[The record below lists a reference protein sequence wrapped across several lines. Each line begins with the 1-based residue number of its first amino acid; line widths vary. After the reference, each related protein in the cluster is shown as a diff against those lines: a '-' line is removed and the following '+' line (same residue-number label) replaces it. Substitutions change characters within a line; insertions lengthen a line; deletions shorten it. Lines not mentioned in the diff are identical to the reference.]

1 MEKREKSKNPLNESS
16 LSRVYAQTQKHD
28 YGTITAFRYARD
40 CGQGEVY
47 TRAENKKRNKVLL
60 GKLKAQG
67 YSITSIK
74 GSYIE
79 NFKTPNAKEVKE
91 DSFLVVDIQ
100 DKGTLK
106 KSLLKFGQE
115 FEQDSI
121 IFGQAGQTAYL
132 IGTNKC
138 PDSYPGWHVADK
150 QGGALFGKTGEFLS
164 RVNNRPFVFSE
175 GAEIQKYAVCK
186 YPTELRGAV
195 HDSNLEYE

>member
-1 MEKREKSKNPLNESS
+1 MEKQKKSNQINESS
-16 LSRVYAQTQKHD
+16 LSRIYSQTQKHD
-28 YGTITAFRYARD
+28 YGTITAFRSAEK
-40 CGQGEVY
+40 CGTGDPY
-47 TRAENKKRNKVLL
+47 TKAQNKKRNKVLL

-106 KSLLKFGQE
+106 KNLLKFGQE

-121 IFGQAGQTAYL
+121 IFGKAGQTAYL

-150 QGGALFGKTGEFLS
+150 QGGALFGQTGQFLS
-164 RVNNRPFVFSE
+164 RVNNRPFVFAE
-175 GAEIQKYAVCK
+175 GAEIQVHSVCK
-186 YPTELRGAV
+186 FPTELRSAV
-195 HDSNLEYE
+195 HASQLDYD